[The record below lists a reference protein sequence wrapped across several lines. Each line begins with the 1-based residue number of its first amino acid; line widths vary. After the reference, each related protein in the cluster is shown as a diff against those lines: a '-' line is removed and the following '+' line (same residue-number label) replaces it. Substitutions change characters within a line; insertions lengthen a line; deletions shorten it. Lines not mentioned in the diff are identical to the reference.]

1 MDRFLRMNAAG
12 MGMGQ
17 ASAPAD
23 APVVDTAEQVYIS
36 SLALLKMLKHGR
48 AGKAASG
55 FLRVGSFD
63 IFCASVDCRLESK
76 SILKRIII
84 EPNANLA
91 NQC

>member
-17 ASAPAD
+17 SSAPTD

-48 AGKAASG
+48 AGKIILLSTT
-55 FLRVGSFD
+55 
-63 IFCASVDCRLESK
+63 SVCV
-76 SILKRIII
+76 
-84 EPNANLA
+84 
-91 NQC
+91 